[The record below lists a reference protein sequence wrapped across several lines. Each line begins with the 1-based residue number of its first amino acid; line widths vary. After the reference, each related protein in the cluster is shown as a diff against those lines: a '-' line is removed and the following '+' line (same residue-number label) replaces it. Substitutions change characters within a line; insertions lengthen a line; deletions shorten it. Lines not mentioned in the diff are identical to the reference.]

1 MRSLQSGLLY
11 MQTVDIWCPM
21 TAPHLHPIKSS
32 HQLIQVLSGAAAGG
46 FPSPAA
52 DYHEP
57 AISLD
62 ELLNIR
68 APHVYLM
75 RVQGDS
81 MRDAG
86 IFDGSRILV
95 DRAIEPSPGRIV
107 LAFRDNQPVVK
118 LLGSSP
124 SGLILE
130 SANPDYAPIKPSED
144 EVVDIFGVV
153 TWIVTRAP

>member
-1 MRSLQSGLLY
+1 
-11 MQTVDIWCPM
+11 M
-21 TAPHLHPIKSS
+21 TAPLLHPIQSS

-62 ELLNIR
+62 ELMHIR

-95 DRAIEPSPGRIV
+95 DRAIEPCPGHIV
-107 LAFRDNQPVVK
+107 LAYVDNQPVVK
-118 LLGSSP
+118 RLVNLK
-124 SGLILE
+124 SGLALE
-130 SANPDYAPIKPSED
+130 SANPAHGPITISED
-144 EVVDIFGVV
+144 TSVEIFGTV
-153 TWIVTRAP
+153 TWIVTNAL